1 MLLGSGEVGT
11 RDAMLTDSAASPSDR
26 GVAVPDPRRWYP
38 LGVIVIAH
46 LIVVLDSW
54 IVNLALPS
62 AKADPGIFEANQQW
76 VVTAYSLTFGGL
88 LFAASRSGVP
98 LLPGQG

>member
-1 MLLGSGEVGT
+1 M
-11 RDAMLTDSAASPSDR
+11 
-26 GVAVPDPRRWYP
+26 
-38 LGVIVIAH
+38 
-46 LIVVLDSW
+46 LDSW

-62 AKADPGIFEANQQW
+62 AKADPGILDANQQW
-76 VVTAYSLTFGGL
+76 VVTAYTLAFGGL